1 MRILIFFILFTFNCN
16 SRERINVHS
25 TIDLTVRKAPDPVK
39 PVDLNKAAENIY
51 NSFNEITNSSDNGKT
66 VPSYR
71 EKDKIF
77 ARKADK
83 TLGYDQDIKDKNG
96 KTVPS
101 YREQGKIL
109 AKKSDKTLGYDQD
122 IINKIGAGAEANFN
136 GLQST
141 DDQKVEEVNGDVG
154 TVEEYDQKD
163 EEITG
168 EVSTGEEAEFSGLQ
182 SVYEQHSTDY
192 IDKYIDCGIAENTV
206 KGGQYSEA
214 ELDAL
219 CEELKKSNQEKYL
232 KYGAFLVIGLI
243 VLIVLFNLFNRK
255 IKVGLEFQK
264 MAEAFNGIYGVIS
277 AIDVSA
283 ANKNLEEKKQDI
295 LYCAFISKKEILD
308 RIEIYKWN
316 ELTPINIPLIS
327 NSTINIKLALNK
339 TVREIN
345 NLAAVFN
352 LEEQIEEI
360 ISKGDLYYEFE
371 KTLNNL

>member
-1 MRILIFFILFTFNCN
+1 L
-16 SRERINVHS
+16 HS

-71 EKDKIF
+71 EQGKIL
-77 ARKADK
+77 AGKADK
-83 TLGYDQDIKDKNG
+83 TLGYDQDIIDKNS
-96 KTVPS
+96 KTIPS

-122 IINKIGAGAEANFN
+122 IIDKNSKTVPSYREQGKILAGKADKTLGYDQDIIDKIGAGAEANFT

-141 DDQKVEEVNGDVG
+141 YDKKDEEVNGDVG
-154 TVEEYDQKD
+154 A
-163 EEITG
+163 
-168 EVSTGEEAEFSGLQ
+168 GEEAEFSGLQ
-182 SVYEQHSTDY
+182 SVYEQHSTGY

-255 IKVGLEFQK
+255 IKVGFEFQK

-277 AIDVSA
+277 AIDVSGA
-283 ANKNLEEKKQDI
+283 KKNLEEKKQDI

-308 RIEIYKWN
+308 RIELYKWN

-352 LEEQIEEI
+352 LEEQVEEI

-371 KTLNNL
+371 KVFNPR